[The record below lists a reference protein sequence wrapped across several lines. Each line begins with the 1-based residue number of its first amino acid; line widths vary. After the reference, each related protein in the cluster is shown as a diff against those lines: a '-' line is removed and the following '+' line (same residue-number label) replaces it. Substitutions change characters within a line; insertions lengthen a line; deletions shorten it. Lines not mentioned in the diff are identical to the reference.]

1 VKITGIRVYCAD
13 LHYAGGVYAFSGNRT
28 YSSFQTVVV
37 ALETDARLT
46 GYGEVCPCGPVY
58 MPSHAD
64 GLLPALQEL
73 APSLVGEDPRHLTRI
88 QHRMDGALNGQHGA
102 KTAVDLACWDL
113 LGKDCGRPVYLL
125 LGGLMSERVPLHRVV
140 PLDTPPRMLATVERL
155 RADGF
160 RHFQVKFGQDVEDDI
175 EAMRSIAA
183 SGGKGEVLV
192 GDANGAWTRRQA
204 ILASDALRD
213 VPCLFEQPCRTYE
226 ECRSVRR
233 RAHHSI
239 KLDESLNFLSH
250 FREAIADD
258 AMDAA
263 SIKLSKFGGLT
274 VSRAIRDL
282 CVDAGIELTIE
293 DAWGGGIVAAAVGH
307 LAASTP
313 PEVLL
318 NATDIDNYNKNRIA
332 TGAPEVADGA
342 LYVSDRPGLGVEPDF
357 DELGEAVWRT
367 GS

>member
-1 VKITGIRVYCAD
+1 MRITGIRVYCAD
-13 LHYAGGVYAFSGNRT
+13 LRYAGGAYAFAGNRT

-37 ALETDARLT
+37 ALETDAGLT
-46 GYGEVCPCGPVY
+46 GFGEVCPCGPVY

-64 GLLPALQEL
+64 GILPALRVL
-73 APSLVGEDPRHLTRI
+73 TPSLLGEDPRHVTRV
-88 QHRMDGALNGQHGA
+88 QQRMDGALNGQHGA

-113 LGKDCGRPVYLL
+113 LGKDCGQPVYLL
-125 LGGLMSERVPLHRVV
+125 LGGLLTESIPLHRVV
-140 PLDTPPRMLATVERL
+140 PLDAPRRMVATVERL
-155 RADGF
+155 RGEGF
-160 RHFQVKFGQDVEDDI
+160 RHFQVKLGQDVEDDV

-183 SGGKGEVLV
+183 SSGAGEVLV
-192 GDANGAWTRRQA
+192 GDANGAWTRRRA
-204 ILASDALRD
+204 VLVSDALRD
-213 VPCLFEQPCRTYE
+213 VPCLLEQPCRTYE

-233 RAHHSI
+233 RVRHPI

-274 VSRAIRDL
+274 VSRVIRDL
-282 CVDAGIELTIE
+282 CVDAGIELTVE
-293 DAWGGGIVAAAVGH
+293 DAWGGGIVGAAVAH

-318 NATDIDNYNKNRIA
+318 NATDIHNYNENRIA
-332 TGAPEVADGA
+332 TGVPDVAHGEMR
-342 LYVSDRPGLGVEPDF
+342 VSDRPGLGVEPDF
-357 DELGEAVWRT
+357 DALGEPAWR
-367 GS
+367 GA